1 MDVRVV
7 LEALKAVKDENFT
20 KHINPA
26 GANVQEEV
34 GLRGTGPSVTKFNP
48 DLFFA
53 VDCSTADDIN
63 GSKETFGHLDQ
74 DSYYV
79 F

>member
-1 MDVRVV
+1 MV
-7 LEALKAVKDENFT
+7 LEALKAVKDEELPNT
-20 KHINPA
+20 LIA

-53 VDCSTADDIN
+53 VDCSAADDIN
-63 GSKETFGHLDQ
+63 GSKKRLDT
-74 DSYYV
+74 
-79 F
+79 